1 MSKSGR
7 ADLYLGLVI
16 LSLVILIQ
24 GTLLSRVRIVGVS
37 ANLLLVTVVCWSLTR
52 NVQEGLVWAFAGGLG
67 IDLISGLPLGTSSL
81 ALMPTC
87 FLAGIGRSSIF
98 AQNIFWPVLL
108 VILAT
113 PLHGWL
119 ILLTQQLRGV
129 PVDWVGSTVRIIL
142 PELVLNIVMTL
153 PVYPGLRRLAGRIG
167 VPVMDV

>member
-7 ADLYLGLVI
+7 ADLLLTLII
-16 LSLVILIQ
+16 LSLVVLVQ
-24 GTLLSRVRIVGVS
+24 GTLLSRLRILGVS
-37 ANLLLVTVVCWSLTR
+37 ANLLLVIVICWSLTR
-52 NVQEGLVWAFAGGLG
+52 NVQEGLMWAFAGGLG
-67 IDLISGLPLGTSSL
+67 IDLVSGLPLGTSPL

-98 AQNIFWPVLL
+98 AQNIFWPLLL
-108 VILAT
+108 VVLAT

-119 ILLTQQLRGV
+119 VLLTQQLRGV

-142 PELVLNIVMTL
+142 LELVLNLVITI
-153 PVYPGLRRLAGRIG
+153 PVYPGLRWLAGRIG

>member
-1 MSKSGR
+1 MSKGGR
-7 ADLYLGLVI
+7 ADLYLGLAI
-16 LSLVILIQ
+16 LSLVILVQ
-24 GTLLSRVRIVGVS
+24 GTLLSRVRIIGVG

-67 IDLISGLPLGTSSL
+67 IDLVSGLPLGTSSL

-87 FLAGIGRSSIF
+87 FLAGIGRNSIY

-119 ILLTQQLRGV
+119 ILLTQQLRAV

-142 PELVLNIVMTL
+142 PELVLNIVITL
-153 PVYPGLRRLAGRIG
+153 PVYPGLRWLAGRIG